1 MKILVIQT
9 ASIGDVIL
17 STALLEDLHS
27 LFPPDSIDLLVKK
40 GMEGLFTG
48 HPFLNRL
55 IVWDKSK
62 KFRELFRI
70 LREVRKSRY
79 DLILNIQR
87 FALTG
92 LITAASGAP
101 KKIGFDKNLFSFLF
115 TDRVIHDFKPGMHEV
130 IRNLS
135 LMKPLLTGRSRADNL
150 SGVESRCRE
159 GRFSSRPRLYPTDAD
174 VAGILSYTGKPY
186 VTLAPASLW
195 FTKQYP
201 AEKWIELI
209 SGLPGGI
216 HVFLL
221 GSAKDITLCDAIR
234 HGSGKE
240 NVRSLAGKLSFLQS
254 AALMQGSLMNY
265 TNDSAPMHLA
275 SAVNAPVAAIF
286 CSTTPDFGFGPLS
299 DNQTIIQTK
308 LNLDCRPCGIHG
320 FQQCPRKHFNC
331 AWSIRADQF
340 PLLQG
345 Q

>member
-27 LFPPDSIDLLVKK
+27 LFPPASIDLLVKK

-48 HPFLNRL
+48 HPFLNML
-55 IVWDKSK
+55 ILWDKSK
-62 KFRELFRI
+62 KYREMFRI
-70 LREVRKSRY
+70 LRVVRKSRY

-101 KKIGFDKNLFSFLF
+101 KKIGFDKNPFSFLF
-115 TDRVIHDFKPGMHEV
+115 TDRITHDFKPGMHEV

-135 LMKPLLTGRSRADNL
+135 LMKPLLTGRNGADGR
-150 SGVESRCRE
+150 SFVEGSFQE
-159 GRFSSRPRLYPTDAD
+159 GSFSTRPKLYPTTAD
-174 VAGILSYTGKPY
+174 RAGILAYTGKPY
-186 VTLAPASLW
+186 VTVAPASLW
-195 FTKQYP
+195 YTKQYP
-201 AEKWIELI
+201 SVKWIELI
-209 SGLPGGI
+209 AGLPRGI

-221 GSAKDITLCDAIR
+221 GSGKDISLCEAIR
-234 HGSGKE
+234 QGSGNE
-240 NVRSLAGKLSFLQS
+240 NASSLAGKLGFLES

-275 SAVNAPVAAIF
+275 SAVNAPVAAVF

-299 DNQTIIQTK
+299 DNQTIIQTE
-308 LNLDCRPCGIHG
+308 LNLECRPCGLHG

-331 AWSIRADQF
+331 AWSIRTDHF
-340 PLLQG
+340 PLLYG